1 MFSSET
7 YNKDNVDNLL
17 KLTPHQLKELI
28 PWKEGGNK
36 EGTKFIKDK
45 DKEEECRKILAGLRR
60 IKKSNYQQDI
70 KYSPCG
76 TNKDG
81 RLYVRGGIKS
91 LQNLMGCIRDYIKP
105 EELIDY
111 DIRSAHP
118 HILAFIIETHYPDN
132 IITNLKDYLINR
144 ELIHEKHNI
153 DKLDVIKTINTDR
166 PKLTNPWLKVL
177 NKELYPVKKLIFQD
191 TKYNYLHD
199 KDKRKNPMSSLLN
212 KLMCIE
218 ERRAL
223 EKVKEHFPYDVY
235 MFDGFMSREK
245 YDVEDL
251 NNITKEWGMKWAI
264 KPPKPLEYKE
274 PEQAEMPDNLKSYD
288 KVKEEFELTN
298 FALRNPVVF
307 VEQRPDGEL
316 IMRKIQDFRIIYT
329 CLWFYQETFNPK
341 TKEMEYK
348 RTKFIPAWLEDEF
361 KREYSKVDFIPPP
374 KYCPEDVFN
383 LFTGFAFERENWE
396 EYYEPENFDI
406 IINHVKKLVGP
417 DCTEEGTEYFLNY
430 LAHTLQYPGVK
441 PRVSLVIQSEE
452 GVGKNMFVDNFMRI
466 ICGTDYYLSSENSDD
481 FIGQFVGRLEQTIC
495 GVWNETDANDTF
507 RNMKAIKALI
517 TEDTQRIN
525 RKGIQPYFVNS
536 YLRLIFF
543 SNNDTPVKVKAG
555 DRRFQVFT
563 SSAPEPGDYY
573 EKLYSAMTNKNV
585 LYGFVKMLLERDV
598 KNIDFRRTR
607 IETDYYRVLKSGNN
621 GLIDRFITRC
631 FYNKTILVA
640 EKDIHEIEINGEK
653 PNVMS
658 KSGFHGEYT
667 KWCEANS
674 VKPLGKI
681 KFYYYFNKKYQE
693 CFKQKKIRGVEYYN
707 FYPKKILDKLVNI
720 REIDEQEV
728 NELIIGVDEE
738 VETKITPLDWMD

>member
-1 MFSSET
+1 
-7 YNKDNVDNLL
+7 
-17 KLTPHQLKELI
+17 
-28 PWKEGGNK
+28 
-36 EGTKFIKDK
+36 
-45 DKEEECRKILAGLRR
+45 
-60 IKKSNYQQDI
+60 
-70 KYSPCG
+70 
-76 TNKDG
+76 
-81 RLYVRGGIKS
+81 
-91 LQNLMGCIRDYIKP
+91 
-105 EELIDY
+105 
-111 DIRSAHP
+111 
-118 HILAFIIETHYPDN
+118 
-132 IITNLKDYLINR
+132 
-144 ELIHEKHNI
+144 
-153 DKLDVIKTINTDR
+153 
-166 PKLTNPWLKVL
+166 
-177 NKELYPVKKLIFQD
+177 
-191 TKYNYLHD
+191 
-199 KDKRKNPMSSLLN
+199 
-212 KLMCIE
+212 
-218 ERRAL
+218 
-223 EKVKEHFPYDVY
+223 
-235 MFDGFMSREK
+235 
-245 YDVEDL
+245 
-251 NNITKEWGMKWAI
+251 
-264 KPPKPLEYKE
+264 
-274 PEQAEMPDNLKSYD
+274 
-288 KVKEEFELTN
+288 
-298 FALRNPVVF
+298 
-307 VEQRPDGEL
+307 
-316 IMRKIQDFRIIYT
+316 
-329 CLWFYQETFNPK
+329 
-341 TKEMEYK
+341 
-348 RTKFIPAWLEDEF
+348 
-361 KREYSKVDFIPPP
+361 
-374 KYCPEDVFN
+374 
-383 LFTGFAFERENWE
+383 
-396 EYYEPENFDI
+396 
-406 IINHVKKLVGP
+406 
-417 DCTEEGTEYFLNY
+417 
-430 LAHTLQYPGVK
+430 
-441 PRVSLVIQSEE
+441 
-452 GVGKNMFVDNFMRI
+452 MRI